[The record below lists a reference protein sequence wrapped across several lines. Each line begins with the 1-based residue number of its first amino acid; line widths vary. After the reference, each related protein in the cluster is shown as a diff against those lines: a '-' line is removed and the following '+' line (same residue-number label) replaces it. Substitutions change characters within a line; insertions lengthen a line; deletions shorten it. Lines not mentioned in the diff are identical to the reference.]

1 MGGHAVAAAGTGRER
16 DVRCQEPS
24 LGVVVQVLW
33 WLVPPLV
40 ATVVAMLWAGWAGR
54 ARDDVRRDDSDEA
67 LDRMAKALSRSAPA
81 KARVRVAP
89 TPMERSHGVAM
100 RTTRSTRSAESVNS
114 RTGL

>member
-1 MGGHAVAAAGTGRER
+1 
-16 DVRCQEPS
+16 

-89 TPMERSHGVAM
+89 APMERSHGVAM
-100 RTTRSTRSAESVNS
+100 RTTRSTRSAQSLNS

>member
-1 MGGHAVAAAGTGRER
+1 
-16 DVRCQEPS
+16 
-24 LGVVVQVLW
+24 VQVLW

-67 LDRMAKALSRSAPA
+67 LERMAKALSRSAP
-81 KARVRVAP
+81 KARARVAP
-89 TPMERSHGVAM
+89 ALMERSHGVAM
-100 RTTRSTRSAESVNS
+100 RSTRSTRSAESMTS

>member
-1 MGGHAVAAAGTGRER
+1 M
-16 DVRCQEPS
+16 
-24 LGVVVQVLW
+24 QVLW

-67 LDRMAKALSRSAPA
+67 LDRMAKALSRSASA

-89 TPMERSHGVAM
+89 APMERSHGVAV
-100 RTTRSTRSAESVNS
+100 RTTRSTRSVDSADS
-114 RTGL
+114 RTRL

>member
-1 MGGHAVAAAGTGRER
+1 
-16 DVRCQEPS
+16 
-24 LGVVVQVLW
+24 VQVLW

-67 LDRMAKALSRSAPA
+67 LERMAKALARSAP
-81 KARVRVAP
+81 KARARVAP
-89 TPMERSHGVAM
+89 ATMERSHGVAM
-100 RTTRSTRSAESVNS
+100 RTTRSTRSAESLTY